1 MEKTEEVKKVKK
13 TTKAKTQAKTKSK
26 KATPKKKTLKEI
38 KEQRTKQAI
47 KAFKSQK
54 ETIGNELDRKEIMN
68 RLSRIIGSMNG
79 VKKMIEEGYPC
90 DEVLIQISA
99 IDKSTKS
106 LANYILLK
114 HMTNFVVDE
123 INNGNIEKPL
133 KNVVD
138 YFKRFE

>member
-1 MEKTEEVKKVKK
+1 MEKTEEIKKVKK
-13 TTKAKTQAKTKSK
+13 TSKAKTAKN
-26 KATPKKKTLKEI
+26 APKKKTLKEI
-38 KEQRTKQAI
+38 KEQKTKKAI
-47 KAFKSQK
+47 KAFKAQK
-54 ETIGNELDRKEIMN
+54 ETIGTELDRKEIIN

-79 VKKMIEEGYPC
+79 VKKMVEEGYPC

-106 LANYILLK
+106 LANYVLLK
-114 HMTNFVVDE
+114 HMNNYVVDE
-123 INNGNIEKPL
+123 IKNGNVEKPL

>member
-1 MEKTEEVKKVKK
+1 METTEEVKKVKK
-13 TTKAKTQAKTKSK
+13 TTKAKTQVKNK

-38 KEQRTKQAI
+38 KEQKTKKAI
-47 KAFKSQK
+47 KAFKAQK

-79 VKKMIEEGYPC
+79 VKKMVEEGYPC

-114 HMTNFVVDE
+114 HMSNYVVDE
-123 INNGNIEKPL
+123 IKEGNIEKPL

>member
-1 MEKTEEVKKVKK
+1 METTEEVKKVKK
-13 TTKAKTQAKTKSK
+13 TTKAKTQAKNK

-38 KEQRTKQAI
+38 KEQKTKKAI
-47 KAFKSQK
+47 KAFKAQK

-79 VKKMIEEGYPC
+79 VKKMVEEGYPC

-114 HMTNFVVDE
+114 HMSNYVVDE
-123 INNGNIEKPL
+123 IKEGNIEKPL